1 MSDNEYYSNSDSDN
15 SEKEDSDNEDIP
27 ISSVKKPLFKPSI
40 NIITKFK
47 EDKDYDIDDSEPDD
61 ADDDEEDDDEDIQHG
76 GVVDF
81 PDEEEDEEEVI
92 EDDDE
97 EDSDIEIDENGE
109 PVENTSVS
117 KVAKNTKAKK
127 SQLVIE
133 DEDDED
139 EDDEYD
145 ENYLHKFDNE
155 IIKNYVN
162 EFHPECLNHNY
173 DEISKMTIIT
183 RNTDGIIVDPL
194 HRTIPYLTKYEKARV
209 LGQRA
214 KQIETGA
221 KPLVKVPENIV
232 DSYIISE
239 LELREKKIPFII
251 RRPIPGG
258 GCEYWNLKDLEQIA
272 F

>member
-1 MSDNEYYSNSDSDN
+1 MSDNEYYSNSDSEN
-15 SEKEDSDNEDIP
+15 SDKEDSDNEENP
-27 ISSVKKPLFKPSI
+27 ISSNKKPLFKPAI
-40 NIITKFK
+40 NIKKTT
-47 EDKDYDIDDSEPDD
+47 DKDSDVDDSEPDD
-61 ADDDEEDDDEDIQHG
+61 AG
-76 GVVDF
+76 S
-81 PDEEEDEEEVI
+81 EDEEEEE
-92 EDDDE
+92 EDDVQVGGVEDFLDEDDYVKNDDE
-97 EDSDIEIDENGE
+97 EDSDIELNEDGE
-109 PVENTSVS
+109 PIE
-117 KVAKNTKAKK
+117 KVAVSGSKNNKSKK
-127 SQLVIE
+127 PQMIVE
-133 DEDDED
+133 EDDDD

-145 ENYLHKFDNE
+145 ENYLQKFDNE

-173 DEISKMTIIT
+173 DEITKLSIIT
-183 RNTDGIIVDPL
+183 RNPDGIIIDPL

-232 DSYIISE
+232 DSYIIAE
-239 LELREKKIPFII
+239 LELREKKVPFII